1 MNIDKTQQENELIN
15 SEEGDIDRKR
25 KIYFQQKCESI
36 NLPFFSAFQFSGN
49 STVKLVFKSLGTG
62 RQVGNKIEDK

>member
-25 KIYFQQKCESI
+25 KIYFQQECKSI
-36 NLPFFSAFQFSGN
+36 NLPFFCFPVLGQQHGEAGVQISWNWSAGWQ
-49 STVKLVFKSLGTG
+49 
-62 RQVGNKIEDK
+62 

>member
-25 KIYFQQKCESI
+25 KIYFQRECESI
-36 NLPFFSAFQFSGN
+36 NLPFFLLSSSRA
-49 STVKLVFKSLGTG
+49 TA
-62 RQVGNKIEDK
+62 R